1 MTRQE
6 PQAKR
11 PWRSSAKKP
20 VLLPPALSQPV
31 SSKKAGPSS
40 SKAGSASQ
48 PASSSSSA
56 SQPASSRVW
65 GEAHSGEQITKIFRK
80 THKMT
85 SLATTPRRKPRL
97 PRAGAHCSGLWDVEE
112 ARTSPLQPPESRRLD
127 APIRYFLRKVL
138 VFCGKFWY
146 LRKVL
151 VLQCNNKKA
160 ETLTLRKVL
169 CQDVGHV
176 FEAFRSSYAAESP

>member
-6 PQAKR
+6 PQACRRLCKR

-65 GEAHSGEQITKIFRK
+65 GEARSGEQITKIFRK

-97 PRAGAHCSGLWDVEE
+97 PRAGAHRSGLWDVED

-127 APIRYFLRKVL
+127 ATIRY
-138 VFCGKFWY
+138 FCGKFWY
-146 LRKVL
+146 
-151 VLQCNNKKA
+151 
-160 ETLTLRKVL
+160 
-169 CQDVGHV
+169 
-176 FEAFRSSYAAESP
+176 FAESFGSVVP